1 MFCSC
6 RRKDLPKACE
16 FQAWFSMRCNCRQR
30 TSQSLWG
37 WGTEWWLWGASL
49 LFLLD
54 WALRGGAHGN
64 ELAVPP
70 ITNWSREPYT
80 FYLWYHLPRK
90 PTATK
95 RCEESHDTRHL
106 LGRAT
111 HLHTVTLQCRLT
123 QGLIPLLCT
132 HGAECTWIRPC
143 ISGRST
149 YCPIFKL
156 EVLRD
161 FVFTFQV
168 YQHQNCV
175 LSQIRHTCLQKNELS
190 FLSGRKCKGVKRYY
204 LPNLLKRVIWI
215 NWKLTRND

>member
-1 MFCSC
+1 MSSRLDFQWDAIVGREPHKAYGGGGLNDGYGVQVSCSC
-6 RRKDLPKACE
+6 LTE
-16 FQAWFSMRCNCRQR
+16 
-30 TSQSLWG
+30 LWG
-37 WGTEWWLWGASL
+37 EELMAMSL
-49 LFLLD
+49 LS
-54 WALRGGAHGN
+54 RQSRT
-64 ELAVPP
+64 EAVNHTPS
-70 ITNWSREPYT
+70 TSRVT
-80 FYLWYHLPRK
+80 ICWYHLPRK

-190 FLSGRKCKGVKRYY
+190 SLSGRKCKGVKRYY